1 MRIGNDSIS
10 KHCVS
15 ISSRGKRKH
24 PYHIAR
30 NILCHSG
37 ALQPTH
43 PPPFGHIATIFPG
56 IFYFLKEILLETVGV
71 LLYNDWVYAAIGGIS
86 DLSREE
92 MIT

>member
-1 MRIGNDSIS
+1 VWLYYFSG
-10 KHCVS
+10 
-15 ISSRGKRKH
+15 SR
-24 PYHIAR
+24 
-30 NILCHSG
+30 S
-37 ALQPTH
+37 
-43 PPPFGHIATIFPG
+43 FGENATIFPG